1 MTEYGK
7 TILIQ
12 TNSWLLTSVPLSSQ
26 ALHWNS
32 KFHHTV
38 SPWWFECSFHK
49 DADYFEAVGGYTVL
63 EQVRVWLS
71 TPLQIITFLV
81 QTLVHVWRKWLE
93 RNFFPSLLVFWLHC
107 VLKLRGWGPVLVVL
121 DKDSRRNMLGP
132 ADFIAKKPHKSV
144 WIWLEFKYREI
155 NTHSLCQC
163 HYNSTIF
170 YPERPTGYHIKQPFC
185 PLAFPLLS
193 VCVPFPPPHWLCLQG
208 AFSGPCVAGLEM
220 DAWPLGAAGT
230 EQHWSCQT
238 GWGGCIRS
246 SSPSSGV
253 NCRTGTFTQ
262 PLTFVVTSEVM
273 IKVRGQ
279 QGPLWSGI
287 SQAPLIA
294 SFSFILYSFTEFFSL
309 APSLSSFCLSIAHIL
324 LQWPVPIETSHLL
337 RVQEGK
343 QEKKSIGKMSEDLG
357 VPSESEGFYLSCVDP
372 HKTEGWV
379 GVNRTEKCTKL

>member
-1 MTEYGK
+1 M
-7 TILIQ
+7 
-12 TNSWLLTSVPLSSQ
+12 S
-26 ALHWNS
+26 
-32 KFHHTV
+32 
-38 SPWWFECSFHK
+38 
-49 DADYFEAVGGYTVL
+49 DANDLRGIF
-63 EQVRVWLS
+63 
-71 TPLQIITFLV
+71 
-81 QTLVHVWRKWLE
+81 
-93 RNFFPSLLVFWLHC
+93 FFPSLLVFWLHC
-107 VLKLRGWGPVLVVL
+107 VLKLRGWGPVLVAL
-121 DKDSRRNMLGP
+121 DKDSRRNMLEP

-155 NTHSLCQC
+155 NTHSLCRC

-185 PLAFPLLS
+185 PSAFPLLS

-287 SQAPLIA
+287 SQAPLVA
-294 SFSFILYSFTEFFSL
+294 SSSFTLYSFIEFFFSL

-343 QEKKSIGKMSEDLG
+343 QEEKSIGKMSEDLG
-357 VPSESEGFYLSCVDP
+357 VPSESEGFYLSRVAP

-379 GVNRTEKCTKL
+379 GVNRTEKCTKLEIKMGTACKLSLVVLRQS